1 MGSWHGQC
9 FWPGMVAAPTC
20 PEPQVRTAY
29 VAGEVLA
36 DKYRLERP
44 LGEGGQGAVWHATNL
59 ALDAAVAV
67 KLVNGDSSEQ
77 QTLRLVDEARV
88 IARLCHPAIV
98 RVFDVDRTSDGQPFV
113 VMELLEG
120 ETLRDL
126 LDRDGRVEAH
136 EAVRLLLPIADALAA
151 AHAQTIVH
159 RDVKPENIFLCE
171 TADGLRSKLL
181 DFGTV
186 KLPNARGT
194 RHITADGLVV
204 GTPGYLAPEQALGHD
219 DLDHRADVWGLCV
232 TLYEL
237 LTGRRPFEGA
247 SVQAVLR
254 AAVIDEATPV
264 DQFAPCDPRLWGIIA
279 RGLAKHPADRWS
291 SIDEL
296 SVALAR
302 WLASEGVRDDIS
314 GVLLERRWLAT
325 SFEGPA
331 EPASSR
337 PVVVQNARRGQG
349 ARRTKLGLSAAGIA
363 VALVSAGAWGFAG
376 RSRAE
381 ENVARRQASSTAR
394 PARQVASADIASPL
408 SAARTPNLPEAPR
421 VEVVSGTAASDRMPE
436 RSAAPR
442 PLAAPRPQSGGSIAT
457 PRSVG
462 LAPSARGTASRSSV
476 ARRDEASDLIDPY

>member
-1 MGSWHGQC
+1 
-9 FWPGMVAAPTC
+9 MVAALAC
-20 PEPQVRTAY
+20 PEPSQARTGY

-36 DKYRLERP
+36 HKYRLERP
-44 LGEGGQGAVWHATNL
+44 LGEGGQAAVWRATNL

-67 KLVNGDSSEQ
+67 KLVNANSNEE

-98 RVFDVDRTSDGQPFV
+98 RVFDVDRTTEGHPFV

-126 LDRDGRVEAH
+126 LERDKSVEAH

-151 AHAQTIVH
+151 AHAQGIVH

-171 TADGLRSKLL
+171 SADGVRSKLL

-186 KLPNARGT
+186 KLPNAQSS
-194 RHITADGLVV
+194 RHITADGYVV

-247 SVQAVLR
+247 SIQAVLR
-254 AAVIDEATPV
+254 AAVIDEVTPV
-264 DQFAPCDPRLWGIIA
+264 DQFAPCDPRLWRIIA
-279 RGLAKHPADRWS
+279 RGLAKHPEDRWP

-296 SVALAR
+296 SLALAR

-325 SFEGPA
+325 SLEGPS

-337 PVVVQNARRGQG
+337 PVIVQKARRAHGPRN
-349 ARRTKLGLSAAGIA
+349 AKRLGLMAAGIA
-363 VALVSAGAWGFAG
+363 VALASAGAWGFVE

-381 ENVARRQASSTAR
+381 ESTQRAQVSRSVRTAWESASAAIASPLAASGAPSPPEKPRIEIASSTAAGSDQMPDR
-394 PARQVASADIASPL
+394 P
-408 SAARTPNLPEAPR
+408 
-421 VEVVSGTAASDRMPE
+421 
-436 RSAAPR
+436 AAPR
-442 PLAAPRPQSGGSIAT
+442 SAVAPR
-457 PRSVG
+457 RSDHAV
-462 LAPSARGTASRSSV
+462 AAGTARSAGLPAATSGQSSRSSS